1 MDGKRFD
8 ALARGFSGA
17 NRRTV
22 LRGLG
27 GGLVAL
33 AAGVGLGL
41 EAADAKSC
49 RQKCKNKTG
58 AARRRCKQ
66 KCNGGGGK
74 CRDLG
79 QTCGPDVGACCGAT
93 CAGEGAMQV
102 CLNPDETNGGL
113 TVLQLKNL
121 LGTLGLAELADIL
134 DDNLDLSV
142 LDLRTLAMF
151 INRLT
156 AGQLADLLNSGI
168 LGVDLFESVLDL
180 VDAGLLTDL
189 INGGLLDT
197 DILNALL
204 NGGVLCGLLPV
215 LCS

>member
-1 MDGKRFD
+1 
-8 ALARGFSGA
+8 
-17 NRRTV
+17 
-22 LRGLG
+22 
-27 GGLVAL
+27 
-33 AAGVGLGL
+33 
-41 EAADAKSC
+41 
-49 RQKCKNKTG
+49 
-58 AARRRCKQ
+58 
-66 KCNGGGGK
+66 
-74 CRDLG
+74 
-79 QTCGPDVGACCGAT
+79 
-93 CAGEGAMQV
+93 MQV